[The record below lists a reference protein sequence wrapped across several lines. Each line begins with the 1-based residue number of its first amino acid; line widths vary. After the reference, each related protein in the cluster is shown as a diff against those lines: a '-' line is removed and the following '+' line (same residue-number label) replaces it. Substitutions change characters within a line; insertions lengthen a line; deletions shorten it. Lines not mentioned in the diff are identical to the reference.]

1 MRIVDFHAHV
11 FPDRIAL
18 KAAGAIG
25 EFYGIP
31 MRYDGTV
38 GTLLSLNNQCGIDMT
53 LVHSVATVPQQVAAI
68 NDFIAEVVR
77 LHSDRFAGF
86 ATIHPDHPAIEEEI
100 DRAVAMGLRGVK
112 IHSDFQCFLL
122 DDERAMR
129 IYQSIEGRVPI
140 LVHAGDHRSEFSKAQ
155 RIARVLDRFPK
166 LTMVCAHLGGWSEW
180 EESARIL
187 KGSGVLV
194 DTSSSLYDMAPD
206 QALGLIE
213 LYGADHVLF
222 GTDYPMW
229 DPHAELDM
237 IERLGLSDSVREM
250 ILHGNAERLFGL

>member
-18 KAAGAIG
+18 RAAGAIS

-31 MRYDGTV
+31 MQYDGTV
-38 GTLLSLNNQCGIDMT
+38 GTLLALNDQCGITMS

-77 LHSDRFAGF
+77 LHPDRLAGF

-100 DRAVAMGLRGVK
+100 ERAAFMGLRGVK
-112 IHSDFQCFLL
+112 IHSDFQRFLL

-129 IYQSIEGRVPI
+129 IYRAIEGRLPI
-140 LVHAGDHRSEFSKAQ
+140 LVHAGDHRYEYSKAQ
-155 RIARVLDRFPK
+155 RIARVLERFPK

-194 DTSSSLYDMAPD
+194 DTSSSLYEMTSD

-229 DPHAELDM
+229 DPQAELDL
-237 IERLGLSDSVREM
+237 IERLGLTDSVREK